1 MTTEGT
7 TDAVHELEKLEA
19 QDDSEKKAK
28 DTDENEE
35 DKVMI
40 ICRQIF

>member
-7 TDAVHELEKLEA
+7 TGAVHEQEKLEA
-19 QDDSEKKAK
+19 QADSEKKAK

-35 DKVMI
+35 KVLI
-40 ICRQIF
+40 VCRQIF